1 MMLGT
6 FFTITGDM
14 MDDLLGYV
22 GDLFVDVSPILLLI
36 VGVSLALMV
45 ISVIINT
52 LRH

>member
-1 MMLGT
+1 MLPT

-22 GDLFVDVSPILLLI
+22 GDLFTDISPILLLI

-45 ISVIINT
+45 ISVIINA

>member
-6 FFTITGDM
+6 FFTITSDM

-22 GDLFVDVSPILLLI
+22 GDLFTDISPILLLI
-36 VGVSLALMV
+36 VGVSLSLMV
-45 ISVIINT
+45 ISVIINS